1 MAFTLRVKSV
11 LGRSACR
18 IVWVGLLCLLAV
30 ALLSACDDGPTE
42 TPTPEPTPATSTP
55 TPTSVPPTPTPAPT
69 PTPTPAPTPPPTPPP
84 TPTPTPERVGAP
96 AIRDFGIDTDT
107 LWGQLFDRFSTS
119 EQSCIRTELGDELL
133 ESVLERRAMPEGDTQ
148 QWEASIF
155 GCLAPETASGLFLSA
170 LVARM
175 EGLTEE
181 AEGCLRELLA
191 DADVADIVDGT
202 LPDAS
207 PAAATAALKFTVGL
221 LSCVPEQILSGDAGP
236 PDPPQ
241 ADVSLLW
248 RNPTGGWV
256 VNAPTVVDGAV
267 YAGSDDNHV
276 YALDAE
282 TGELLW
288 RFETDDVIRSSPTV
302 AGGAV
307 YVGSNDNHVYALD
320 AETGGLLWSY
330 DTGDWAQYSPT
341 VSGGMVYLG
350 ALAEGDHRVHALD
363 AMTGEVLWFAERP
376 YPFTP
381 EFTPTVA
388 GDKVYVP
395 GGFGEFHALDAST
408 GKVVWSFDTGIPVE
422 SPPTVI
428 GGIVYLTA
436 FNTAQALGEATGAL
450 IWSYGTERLPARDF
464 PAAVADNVYYF
475 SPDEHIYA
483 LDTATG
489 EILWSYEAGM
499 MINTAP
505 VTAGG
510 IVYVGSESGR
520 FYALDAATGGLVW
533 SRESMA
539 WALQSP
545 MVADGVLYAESSDGH
560 LRALD
565 AATGEELWRFQKGY
579 FDGIPSYTVIGGV
592 LYVGSLDG
600 GVYAFIAPLGTTTEG

>member
-1 MAFTLRVKSV
+1 M
-11 LGRSACR
+11 
-18 IVWVGLLCLLAV
+18 
-30 ALLSACDDGPTE
+30 
-42 TPTPEPTPATSTP
+42 
-55 TPTSVPPTPTPAPT
+55 
-69 PTPTPAPTPPPTPPP
+69 
-84 TPTPTPERVGAP
+84 
-96 AIRDFGIDTDT
+96 
-107 LWGQLFDRFSTS
+107 
-119 EQSCIRTELGDELL
+119 
-133 ESVLERRAMPEGDTQ
+133 
-148 QWEASIF
+148 
-155 GCLAPETASGLFLSA
+155 
-170 LVARM
+170 
-175 EGLTEE
+175 
-181 AEGCLRELLA
+181 
-191 DADVADIVDGT
+191 
-202 LPDAS
+202 
-207 PAAATAALKFTVGL
+207 
-221 LSCVPEQILSGDAGP
+221 
-236 PDPPQ
+236 
-241 ADVSLLW
+241 SLLW

-282 TGELLW
+282 SGELLW

-302 AGGAV
+302 AGGVV

-330 DTGDWAQYSPT
+330 DTGDWVQYSPT

-381 EFTPTVA
+381 EFTPAVA

-395 GGFGEFHALDAST
+395 GGFSEFHALDAST

-436 FNTAQALGEATGAL
+436 FNTAQALDEATGAL

-489 EILWSYEAGM
+489 DGPLVIRSGHDDQHRARDCRGHRVRGFR
-499 MINTAP
+499 IRP
-505 VTAGG
+505 V
-510 IVYVGSESGR
+510 
-520 FYALDAATGGLVW
+520 
-533 SRESMA
+533 
-539 WALQSP
+539 
-545 MVADGVLYAESSDGH
+545 
-560 LRALD
+560 LR
-565 AATGEELWRFQKGY
+565 
-579 FDGIPSYTVIGGV
+579 P
-592 LYVGSLDG
+592 
-600 GVYAFIAPLGTTTEG
+600 